1 MEKQYNRFRIMSEMK
16 NQIKNVMSA
25 VLEVPVEEINE
36 DSSSDII
43 ENWDSLKHLN
53 LILALEDEF
62 DISIPNEEV
71 GNMVNFK
78 LIELIIDE
86 CKQ

>member
-1 MEKQYNRFRIMSEMK
+1 MSDLK
-16 NQIKNVMSA
+16 DQIKIIMGTVF
-25 VLEVPVEEINE
+25 EIPVDIINE
-36 DSSSDII
+36 NSSTDTI

-78 LIELIIDE
+78 LIELIINE
-86 CKQ
+86 CKK